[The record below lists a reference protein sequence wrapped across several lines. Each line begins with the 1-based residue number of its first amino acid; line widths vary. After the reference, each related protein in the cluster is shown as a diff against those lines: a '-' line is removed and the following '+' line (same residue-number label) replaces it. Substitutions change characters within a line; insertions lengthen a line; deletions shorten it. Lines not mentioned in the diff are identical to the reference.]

1 MYLPRDEMA
10 FRKRYEK
17 LVTKQLLTTVFRPG
31 NRVYPR
37 WRGYKPGEIV
47 TARVIEK
54 YGSDEKGI
62 PPVFKPIKIPI
73 RIKSILVKDIHTLDK
88 HDFSG
93 SSPDVRDIQSL
104 KQHLHYIYGKST
116 DHFNQQITKIDL
128 EYLGRC

>member
-10 FRKRYEK
+10 FRKRYEE

-31 NRVYPR
+31 NRVYPQ

-47 TARVIEK
+47 TARVIEQ

-62 PPVFKPIKIPI
+62 PPVFKPIKILV
-73 RIKSILVKDIHTLDK
+73 RIKNIRVKNIHALDA

-93 SSPDVRDIQSL
+93 SSPDVCDIQSL
-104 KQHLHYIYGKST
+104 KQHLHYIYGK
-116 DHFNQQITKIDL
+116 DVRYFNQQITKINL
-128 EYLGRC
+128 EYLVAN